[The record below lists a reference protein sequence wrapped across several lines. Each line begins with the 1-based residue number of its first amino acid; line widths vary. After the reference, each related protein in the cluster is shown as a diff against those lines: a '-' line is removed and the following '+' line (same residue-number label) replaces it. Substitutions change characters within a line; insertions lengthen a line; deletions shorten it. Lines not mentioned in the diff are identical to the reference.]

1 MFENVKSINKLVAKK
16 SLEIEQEINNADSIF
31 MDVMNGLMREINQQ
45 KADELKALASQEP
58 TSLMPIKVSTINTMR
73 INQQDEIERSKQEGE
88 RSD

>member
-73 INQQDEIERSKQEGE
+73 INQ
-88 RSD
+88 